1 MNITVES
8 KEHMLEQKYRP
19 STIDECILPEKD
31 KKAFKAIIATGRIPS
46 MLLVS
51 KSGGTGKT
59 TVAKAM
65 CKELGMVEGTDYLF
79 VNGAECKIDFVKDV
93 FPKFASTANGLDSKV
108 IGKVI
113 IVDEFDRKDL
123 VESQRWLRSFMEA
136 YSDNCTFIFTAND
149 INGIISPLRD
159 SRMETI
165 FFGEPKDVDEKKSL
179 IMQMLGRL
187 KKICELENIK
197 VESDKAL
204 AALVAKNYP
213 DMRRI
218 TKLVGHHARRNNNTI
233 DESILDEIISDN
245 STIIA
250 ETIVAIRNKKL
261 GELQRISQNNSHDFS
276 SFIEKLHNEMKN
288 EISEPIDKLGMI
300 DIISEFNKT
309 YGLAANPSIHLYT
322 MLVKMA
328 MSQFKF
334 K

>member
-1 MNITVES
+1 MNITVDNS
-8 KEHMLEQKYRP
+8 EHMLEQKYRP
-19 STIDECILPEKD
+19 SNIDECILPEKD
-31 KKAFKAIIATGRIPS
+31 KKAFKAIIESGRIPS

-51 KSGGTGKT
+51 KSAGTGKT

-65 CKELGMVEGTDYLF
+65 CKELGMKEGIDYLF

-108 IGKVI
+108 NGKVI

-136 YSDNCTFIFTAND
+136 YSNNCTFIFTAND

-165 FFGEPKDVDEKKSL
+165 YFGEPKDLEEKKSL
-179 IMQMLGRL
+179 VMQMYQRM
-187 KKICELENIK
+187 KQICELEGIK

-204 AALVAKNYP
+204 AVLVGKNYP

-218 TKLVGHHARRNNNTI
+218 TKLVGQHARRNGNSIN
-233 DESILDEIISDN
+233 ESILDEIIYDG
-245 STIIA
+245 TTAIA
-250 ETIVAIRNKKL
+250 ETIEAIKNKKL
-261 GELQRISQNNSHDFS
+261 GELQRIGQSHSHEFAQ
-276 SFIEKLHNEMKN
+276 FVEKLHDEMKN
-288 EISEPIDKLGMI
+288 VIVEPIDKLGMI
-300 DIISEFNKT
+300 EIIGEFNKT
-309 YGLAANPSIHLYT
+309 YGLASNPSIHLYM

-328 MSQFKF
+328 MAQYTFK
-334 K
+334 